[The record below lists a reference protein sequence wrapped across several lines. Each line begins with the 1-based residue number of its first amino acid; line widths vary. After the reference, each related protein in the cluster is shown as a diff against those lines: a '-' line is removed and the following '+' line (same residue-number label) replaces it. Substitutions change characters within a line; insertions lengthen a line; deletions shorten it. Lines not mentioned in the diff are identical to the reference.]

1 LEAQD
6 LLRARMAAEDAIVDR
21 VRPLPF
27 GAALETPSCPQW
39 HAGNALRVTRA
50 PSGPGDVLSA
60 AAGVIERLG
69 WTHRR
74 VVIMGPAL
82 VESLA
87 AAAVGWTVMRLL
99 VMARRRPPD
108 RGPLGWPVGP
118 LSPDEHAAIRGAF
131 IAEQPWAS
139 PAAVAQMLTGEGRL
153 DALGRARRVGV
164 WTAEGELVGVASAL
178 GFGAAWEIDKVSVLE
193 AHRGHG
199 YGRAVTAAAIA
210 TAVEAGAEHVFLL
223 AEADDPRPQRLYGQL
238 GFDVV
243 TTIAELLGPPAP
255 PGEPATPSSEGHAS
269 V

>member
-1 LEAQD
+1 LEAQE
-6 LLRARMAAEDAIVDR
+6 LIRARMTAEDAIVDR
-21 VRPLPF
+21 IRPLPF

-39 HAGNALRVTRA
+39 HAGNALRVTSA

-60 AAGVIERLG
+60 AADVIERLG

-74 VVIMGPAL
+74 VVIMVPAL
-82 VESLA
+82 VDPLA

-108 RGPLGWPVGP
+108 RTLLDWRVG
-118 LSPDEHAAIRGAF
+118 LVSPEEHAAMRGAF
-131 IAEQPWAS
+131 IVEQPWAS

-153 DALGRARRVGV
+153 DAIGRARRVGV
-164 WTAEGELVGVASAL
+164 RTAAGELVGVASAL

-210 TAVEAGAEHVFLL
+210 SAVESGAEDVFLL

-255 PGEPATPSSEGHAS
+255 PGEPATPSTEDRTSA
-269 V
+269 